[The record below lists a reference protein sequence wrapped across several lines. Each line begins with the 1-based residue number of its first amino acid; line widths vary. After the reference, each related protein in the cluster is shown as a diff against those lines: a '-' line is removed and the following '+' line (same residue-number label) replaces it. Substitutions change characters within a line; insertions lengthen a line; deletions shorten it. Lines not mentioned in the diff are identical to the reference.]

1 MAWMRCLR
9 SETPAPPLACWLE
22 EAAGAPRAL
31 SIDSNAAEGRGGCHL
46 AKGGSITPFCEE
58 FFIVHFVRITLRGQI
73 ADNLDRQGRSWKP
86 FVDGPKKTEGP
97 GSNQTGVTLPET
109 VRRRSL
115 DVTNLVKHAAT
126 RPESGW
132 GAAVRVFVACGSVT
146 GHSHLLVATL
156 SATGRG

>member
-1 MAWMRCLR
+1 M
-9 SETPAPPLACWLE
+9 
-22 EAAGAPRAL
+22 
-31 SIDSNAAEGRGGCHL
+31 
-46 AKGGSITPFCEE
+46 
-58 FFIVHFVRITLRGQI
+58 HFVRITLRGQI

-126 RPESGW
+126 RPEGGW
-132 GAAVRVFVACGSVT
+132 GAAVRVRGCCELCGLWVSHT
-146 GHSHLLVATL
+146 GHSHLATL